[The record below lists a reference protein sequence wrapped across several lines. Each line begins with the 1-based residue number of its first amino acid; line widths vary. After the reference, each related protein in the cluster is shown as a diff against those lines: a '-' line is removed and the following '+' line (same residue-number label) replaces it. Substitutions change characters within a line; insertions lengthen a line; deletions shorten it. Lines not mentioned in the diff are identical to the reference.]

1 MYQLLKGL
9 RVVEGSAFIA
19 APLGGMTLA
28 QLGAEVIRF
37 DPIGGGLDYRRWPVT
52 ARGESLYWAGL
63 NKGKRSVALDLGSEE
78 GRDLAAALVA
88 APGADAGIFLTN
100 FPSDS
105 WLSYDKLRE
114 RRADLIMVN
123 VQGNS
128 DGSSALDYTINCATG
143 IPFVTGNASA
153 QMPVNHM
160 LPAWDCITG
169 INAALAV
176 LAAERHRRT
185 TGEGQLV
192 ELSLADIAF
201 SMLGN
206 LGNIAEVEIN
216 DDDRIALGNRIF
228 GAFGRDFLSRDRR
241 RFMLV
246 GVTRRQ
252 WQSLVSATGLVTE
265 FAALGERMGLNF
277 DKEGD
282 RFSATDEVAALLES
296 WCAERNMDEI
306 RTVFD
311 KNGVCW
317 GPYQTI
323 RQAVE
328 HDPRCSIDNP
338 IFENVSQP
346 GVGTYRVPGSPL
358 RFGGLERQPVT
369 PAPALGADTDDCLR
383 TMLSLSESDISG
395 LHDRKIVAG
404 V

>member
-160 LPAWDCITG
+160 FPAWDCITG

-192 ELSLADIAF
+192 KLSLADIAF

-228 GAFGRDFLSRDRR
+228 GAFGRDFLSRDQR

-265 FAALGERMGLNF
+265 FAALGERMGLNL

-296 WCAERNMDEI
+296 WCAERNMDDI
-306 RTVFD
+306 TTVFD

-338 IFENVSQP
+338 IFENISQP

-369 PAPALGADTDDCLR
+369 PAPELGADTDDCLR

-395 LHDRKIVAG
+395 LHERKIVAS